1 MSESVTRS
9 PIELSGDSKKIR
21 ILSNKTESYKEK
33 EEKTK
38 MKANDIRP
46 KSGGVK
52 LLEN

>member
-1 MSESVTRS
+1 M
-9 PIELSGDSKKIR
+9 LYKKI
-21 ILSNKTESYKEK
+21 ILLHENERYEEK

-46 KSGGVK
+46 KSAGVK